1 MENKIYQEESVIIIA
16 PLKARIFSEA
26 YERNEYYNEA
36 GEKVV
41 VFREKKAEAPGP
53 EWQST
58 DPEDYITVSN
68 PGKNATGGFGVK
80 VKE

>member
-26 YERNEYYNEA
+26 YERNEYYTPD
-36 GEKVV
+36 GEKVI
-41 VFREKKAEAPGP
+41 VFREKKVEVPGS

-58 DPEDYITVSN
+58 VPDKAI
-68 PGKNATGGFGVK
+68 GGFGVGIK
-80 VKE
+80 